1 MKLLSIAIPCYNSEK
16 YMRKCIDSLLIG
28 GEDVE
33 ILIIDDGSTKDRTQR
48 LQTSMKHSFLRLC
61 VLFIRRTAD
70 MVLL

>member
-33 ILIIDDGSTKDRTQR
+33 ILIIDDGSTKAVSYTH
-48 LQTSMKHSFLRLC
+48 LTLP
-61 VLFIRRTAD
+61 TT
-70 MVLL
+70 